1 MQAITAGLTAILKDK
16 FQAGA
21 SGFRGRV
28 EVDVLTPG
36 TMSTRYY
43 GCPFV
48 FGDTAPGGNGAN
60 SYWVGNTPYEQRD
73 NVFLLGSVAWSG
85 GREAFTSDADLPY
98 LTSGFLDSVSGLR
111 GDGTLTIST
120 VEIVDGD
127 PVTVTPAASS
137 ADTIIWWGTWEHFAQ
152 SMTLTVD
159 GALIGTF
166 YPENELGVVWNATGS
181 GGAAEL
187 EYLVD
192 YHADADMNAD
202 ASGADEIR
210 FNLGQLVT
218 GTVWAMAITTADVYG
233 GPRYKQVQAF
243 NYEHPESTW
252 QPMDPLASGTTAPK
266 RISIDKSL
274 RMTADQATVEFANE
288 DLPLGWGPDSVFVTN
303 SRCRIYQWYGDD
315 TDNEVL
321 TFTGLIDAVTD
332 NRDVATTSITCR
344 DMMALLLDQT
354 FGATAPQGADEDGA
368 VRTAAN
374 GVYLSMEISDIVED
388 ILDRAGWPTADR
400 DITATS
406 YVLDEYIITD
416 GTSWAEAIIG
426 ESVLTGLTGY
436 DAWADELGVFH
447 FAPSLLEDS
456 LTDPGTPASSAHA
469 SNPTSPVRTD
479 SPMIASAYDVP
490 SGMMYSSST

>member
-36 TMSTRYY
+36 TLFSRYY

-111 GDGTLTIST
+111 GNGTLTIST

-218 GTVWAMAITTADVYG
+218 GTVWAMAITTAD
-233 GPRYKQVQAF
+233 
-243 NYEHPESTW
+243 
-252 QPMDPLASGTTAPK
+252 
-266 RISIDKSL
+266 
-274 RMTADQATVEFANE
+274 
-288 DLPLGWGPDSVFVTN
+288 
-303 SRCRIYQWYGDD
+303 
-315 TDNEVL
+315 
-321 TFTGLIDAVTD
+321 
-332 NRDVATTSITCR
+332 
-344 DMMALLLDQT
+344 
-354 FGATAPQGADEDGA
+354 
-368 VRTAAN
+368 
-374 GVYLSMEISDIVED
+374 
-388 ILDRAGWPTADR
+388 
-400 DITATS
+400 
-406 YVLDEYIITD
+406 
-416 GTSWAEAIIG
+416 
-426 ESVLTGLTGY
+426 
-436 DAWADELGVFH
+436 
-447 FAPSLLEDS
+447 
-456 LTDPGTPASSAHA
+456 
-469 SNPTSPVRTD
+469 
-479 SPMIASAYDVP
+479 
-490 SGMMYSSST
+490 